1 MAEAS
6 MQSIPRAQLSFGNH
20 PFNKPNADVIL
31 ASSDHIIFRVHRTI
45 LCEAS
50 SVFEGMFLLPQPA
63 RVGQSHHLTDAIAN
77 ELDGLPVIRVSENS
91 QTLENLL
98 RLLYP
103 ISDPIL
109 TDLSD
114 VQATLDAAV
123 KYEMD
128 EAKGILKS
136 QLHGFVSI
144 APLVVYTVAC
154 RHMFED
160 IALQAAKAIF
170 SQDLVAQY
178 VPELAT
184 ITAGAYLRLLQYCQA
199 QWNGK
204 VDTTFVFCSPPSKA
218 SILNGPGMAFSPAT
232 CDIFNFSDADIIL
245 RTSDHILFRIHKV
258 IVDLASPDLTL
269 QKLPHISDGSQWS
282 AEESQGHLPVMQLEE
297 NSHTLSILLQILYPH
312 SDPELTDLE
321 DILLLLSAAERYN
334 MKKTMQLLMTKLMAT
349 EIEPLRM
356 YYIAVRLNLS
366 THAAEA
372 AKRTLQLHGDKL
384 SMYYPEAEG
393 VSAKAYFR
401 LLRYHEECRKRACL
415 LTYNYKRMLYPWT
428 SRFHEKCPRQRLTHF
443 ADARYSL
450 TCWYNS
456 YIDIFRELL
465 ETGQSYLSMATAIA
479 TLEATVKACH
489 VKAPCAFCYS
499 PEGTLLL
506 MEFSQFFAEEVK
518 RVVYEVALDLSDA
531 KDACA

>member
-20 PFNKPNADVIL
+20 PFNKPTADVVL
-31 ASSDHIIFRVHRTI
+31 ASSDHIVFRVHRTI

-63 RVGQSHHLTDAIAN
+63 RVGSHHLADATAN
-77 ELDGLPVIRVSENS
+77 ELDDLPIIQVSENS

-128 EAKGILKS
+128 EATGILKG
-136 QLHGFVSI
+136 QLHEFVSI

-170 SQDLVAQY
+170 SQDLVAQH

-184 ITAGAYLRLLQYCQA
+184 ITAGAYLRLLQYCEA
-199 QWNGK
+199 QWKGE
-204 VDTTFVFCSPPSKA
+204 VDTAFKFCSPPSKA
-218 SILNGPGMAFSPAT
+218 SVQKGPGMALSPAT

-258 IVDLASPDLTL
+258 IVDLASPNLTL
-269 QKLPHISDGSQWS
+269 QNLSHTSDSQCS
-282 AEESQGHLPVMQLEE
+282 AEESQGHLPVVQLEE
-297 NSHTLSILLQILYPH
+297 NSHTLSILLQILYPL

-334 MKKTMQLLMTKLMAT
+334 MKKTMQLLMTKLLDT

-356 YYIAVRLNLS
+356 YYIAARLNLS
-366 THAAEA
+366 MHAAEA
-372 AKRTLQLHGDKL
+372 AKRTLQLDGDKL
-384 SMYYPEAEG
+384 NTYYPEAEG
-393 VSAKAYFR
+393 VSAKAYIC
-401 LLRYHEECRKRACL
+401 LLRYHEACRKSACL
-415 LTYNYKRMLYPWT
+415 LTYNYKRLLYPWT
-428 SRFHEKCPRQRLTHF
+428 SRFHEKCPRQRLMHF

-456 YIDIFRELL
+456 YIDTFKDLL

-489 VKAPCAFCYS
+489 VKTPCAFCYS

-518 RVVYEVALDLSDA
+518 RVVYAVALDLSDA